1 MAEPL
6 LVVDRVSQRFG
17 GLLAVNAASFS
28 APAGRITALIGP
40 NGAGKTTLFA
50 IISGFLKPS
59 AGSIR
64 YNGEEITGV
73 PPHRLARRGIA
84 RTFQIVQPFRRAVGA
99 REHPGGRASAASRAH
114 CRAGRC

>member
-17 GLLAVNAASFS
+17 GLLAVDAASLS

-64 YNGEEITGV
+64 YNGEEITGEQASETLGHAIDDEQRLSHG
-73 PPHRLARRGIA
+73 PPPGQNAMSGVTAISVRR
-84 RTFQIVQPFRRAVGA
+84 RR
-99 REHPGGRASAASRAH
+99 
-114 CRAGRC
+114 CR